1 MHKQATERKYR
12 LRKREMITQKT
23 ENPIIGAFK
32 DNKDDEKGIFRI
44 QIGRSDLNLM
54 TSLDWK

>member
-1 MHKQATERKYR
+1 
-12 LRKREMITQKT
+12 MITQKN

-32 DNKDDEKGIFRI
+32 YNKDVKKGLFRI

>member
-1 MHKQATERKYR
+1 
-12 LRKREMITQKT
+12 MITQRT
-23 ENPIIGAFK
+23 ENPNIRAFK
-32 DNKDDEKGIFRI
+32 YNKDEQKGLFRI